1 MGYYT
6 RFSLTVYQGKT
17 EVDSALYPSFKEKN
31 LYGRYMS
38 IQELISGSTDSMKWY
53 EHKQDMLEIS
63 VLYPDLV
70 FVLDGDG
77 EEAGDCWR
85 EFYKNGKTYRWELE
99 VKRPPFD
106 SKKLS

>member
-6 RFSLTVYQGKT
+6 RFSLTVYEGKH
-17 EVDSALYPSFKEKN
+17 EVDSAFIPGFADKKLCGNFYSLQDFID
-31 LYGRYMS
+31 G
-38 IQELISGSTDSMKWY
+38 GSDSCKWY
-53 EHKQDMLEIS
+53 DHKKEMLEIS
-63 VLYPDLV
+63 KLYPDLV